1 MQVDRYILSLFN
13 EIRSPYLDVFFEGIT
28 WLGSLWLLLPFSV
41 LLTVGMMVTGQY
53 SLGMLGRIYVPAS
66 LLIASSLAFVLKAV
80 FDRQR
85 PNLFETW
92 VTLPVDSAFPSAHS
106 AQAAA
111 FFMALWFLL
120 PTSMRWTVGWMLL
133 LIVLAVMA
141 SRLYLQVHW
150 PSDVL
155 AGSLLGVGC
164 AIVLRF
170 MLLPKE
176 GI

>member
-1 MQVDRYILSLFN
+1 MQVDKYILSLFN

-41 LLTVGMMVTGQY
+41 LLTVGMIATGQY
-53 SLGMLGRIYVPAS
+53 SLGVLDRIYVPVS

-85 PNLFETW
+85 PDLFETW

-111 FFMALWFLL
+111 FFMAVWFLL

-164 AIVLRF
+164 AIALRF